1 VLLRTLPRWMEVT
14 AGALTALFVVV
25 GPVLVCTGLA
35 CTGLACPFFVAVASG
50 AVSSPGPWSAGR

>member
-35 CTGLACPFFVAVASG
+35 CPSFVAVASG